1 MGEGLHSRKPVYALV
16 SVGAILIAAL
26 TFFPYTLTVVEQASR
41 RVARA
46 VEQRLPAGTSQAAP
60 AVEAVEP
67 PPATLPRFD
76 VALWYSSRGEE
87 PEKQGVLVQSWDGR
101 QLYASHNAD
110 TQFNPASLVKLTTTL
125 YALRQL
131 GPDHRFET
139 HVYADGAVDPKTK
152 RLEGSL
158 YLVGDDPSFTDYG
171 AVLVAQEL
179 RARGIEHVRDRVL
192 ASPKFSFNF
201 NEKPDDSAKNAANV
215 MKLGQKETGAAEA
228 PAGAELFTVYSNPL
242 REILLYMNA
251 HSNNFVADR
260 IGEKLGGPAAVV
272 QFLVNELK
280 LPPDQVYLETN
291 SGLYTNRMTP
301 RGLVAV
307 VRALSEEAGR
317 HGMKLEDLLA
327 VADCDHGTLRR
338 RMEGTG
344 YECAVVGKTGTLT
357 TTDGGM
363 SNLAGVI
370 HTRDAG
376 PVLFAVLAQGNRI
389 WEHKQM
395 ADQLLAEVVRD
406 HPAAPLSEPSA
417 PRRSLLPSAGLRAEP
432 QLYTRKT
439 ELEKTARDKVEEDDE
454 ASDADA
460 SASRREKGKTTT
472 DKRASQRDEKKRDE
486 KKRDDSKAKPQRGAR
501 AKNAAPAKSDKGSR
515 RRRR

>member
-1 MGEGLHSRKPVYALV
+1 MKGLSFRSTHKGEGLHSRKPVYALV
-16 SVGAILIAAL
+16 AVGALLIAAL

-41 RVARA
+41 RVASA
-46 VEQRLPAGTSQAAP
+46 VGQRLPASTSQAAP
-60 AVEAVEP
+60 SADAVEP
-67 PPATLPRFD
+67 PPLTLPRFD

-101 QLYASHNAD
+101 EVYASHNAD

-125 YALRQL
+125 FALRQL
-131 GPDHRFET
+131 GTDYRFVT
-139 HVYADGAVDPKTK
+139 HVYADGAIDPKTK
-152 RLEGSL
+152 QLQGSL

-171 AVLVAQEL
+171 AVVVAQEL
-179 RARGIEHVRDRVL
+179 KARGIERVRDRIL
-192 ASPKFSFNF
+192 ATPKFSFNF

-215 MKLGQKETGAAEA
+215 MKLGQKETGAADQ

-260 IGEKLGGPAAVV
+260 IGEKLGGPPAVMR
-272 QFLVNELK
+272 FLVDELK
-280 LPPDQVYLETN
+280 LPADQVYLETN

-363 SNLAGVI
+363 SNLAGVVY
-370 HTRDAG
+370 TRDAG
-376 PVLFAVLAQGNRI
+376 GVLFAILAQGNRI

-395 ADQLLAEVVRD
+395 ADQLLAEVIRD
-406 HPAAPLSEPSA
+406 HPAAPLSEPTA
-417 PRRSLLPSAGLRAEP
+417 TRRNLLPSASLRAEP
-432 QLYTRKT
+432 QMYTRKIEVAKT
-439 ELEKTARDKVEEDDE
+439 E
-454 ASDADA
+454 
-460 SASRREKGKTTT
+460 REKGEEKDEEEESGGSKKKSARQSEKPTKERPERNRSPERKAETKSRSNSR
-472 DKRASQRDEKKRDE
+472 KRR
-486 KKRDDSKAKPQRGAR
+486 
-501 AKNAAPAKSDKGSR
+501 
-515 RRRR
+515 

>member
-1 MGEGLHSRKPVYALV
+1 MHSRKPVYALV
-16 SVGAILIAAL
+16 IVGALITAAL

-41 RVARA
+41 RVAGA
-46 VEQRLPAGTSQAAP
+46 VERRLPGGDVPPPNAD
-60 AVEAVEP
+60 AVEP

-76 VALWYSSRGEE
+76 VSLWYSSRGEE
-87 PEKQGVLVQSWDGR
+87 PEKQGVLVESWDGR
-101 QLYASHNAD
+101 QVYASHNAD
-110 TQFNPASLVKLTTTL
+110 TQFNPASLVKLATTL
-125 YALRQL
+125 FALRRL
-131 GPDHRFET
+131 GADHRFET

-152 RLEGSL
+152 TLQGSL

-179 RARGIEHVRDRVL
+179 KARGIEHVRDRIL
-192 ASPKFSFNF
+192 ATPNFSFNF
-201 NEKPDDSAKNAANV
+201 NEKPDVSAKYTADV

-228 PAGAELFTVYSNPL
+228 SAGAELFTVYSNPL

-251 HSNNFVADR
+251 HSVNFVADR
-260 IGEKLGGPAAVV
+260 IGEKLGGPAATV
-272 QFLVNELK
+272 QFLVEELK
-280 LPPDQVYLETN
+280 LPPEEVYLETN

-301 RGLVAV
+301 RGIVTV
-307 VRALSEEAGR
+307 VRALAEEAAR

-327 VADCDHGTLRR
+327 VARCDHGTLRR

-363 SNLAGVI
+363 SNLAGVVY
-370 HTRDAG
+370 TRDAG
-376 PVLFAVLAQGNRI
+376 TVLFAVLAQGTRI

-406 HPAAPLSEPSA
+406 HAAAPLSEPTA
-417 PRRSLLPSAGLRAEP
+417 PRRSLLPSASLRAEP
-432 QLYTRKT
+432 QMYTRKI
-439 ELEKTARDKVEEDDE
+439 EVEKTEREKAEEDDDAAE
-454 ASDADA
+454 AAE
-460 SASRREKGKTTT
+460 SAARKEKGKATTAKSAS
-472 DKRASQRDEKKRDE
+472 KREEAKRNE
-486 KKRDDSKAKPQRGAR
+486 PKSKPQSGAR
-501 AKNAAPAKSDKGSR
+501 VKKAVASKGEKATR

>member
-1 MGEGLHSRKPVYALV
+1 LHSRKPVYALV
-16 SVGAILIAAL
+16 AVGALLIAAL
-26 TFFPYTLTVVEQASR
+26 TFFPYTLTVVEQAGR
-41 RVARA
+41 RVASA
-46 VEQRLPAGTSQAAP
+46 VGQRLPASETQAAP
-60 AVEAVEP
+60 SVDTVEP
-67 PPATLPRFD
+67 PPSTLPRFD

-101 QLYASHNAD
+101 EVYASHNAD

-131 GPDHRFET
+131 GTDHRFVT
-139 HVYADGAVDPKTK
+139 HVYADGAINQRTK
-152 RLEGSL
+152 QLEGSL

-179 RARGIEHVRDRVL
+179 KARGVERVRDKIL

-215 MKLGQKETGAAEA
+215 MKLGQKETGSADQ
-228 PAGAELFTVYSNPL
+228 PAGAELFVVYSNPL

-260 IGEKLGGPAAVV
+260 IGEKLGGPPAVMR
-272 QFLVNELK
+272 FLVDELK
-280 LPPDQVYLETN
+280 LPADQVYLETN

-301 RGLVAV
+301 RGIVAV

-363 SNLAGVI
+363 SNLAGVVY
-370 HTRDAG
+370 TRDAG
-376 PVLFAVLAQGNRI
+376 GVLFAILAQGNRI

-406 HPAAPLSEPSA
+406 HPAAPLSEPTA
-417 PRRSLLPSAGLRAEP
+417 TRRSLLPSAGLRAEP
-432 QLYTRKT
+432 QMYTRQT
-439 ELEKTARDKVEEDDE
+439 AVEKTAREKADEDD
-454 ASDADA
+454 DAAD
-460 SASRREKGKTTT
+460 SGERASRKEKGKATKT
-472 DKRASQRDEKKRDE
+472 DKRASKRDE
-486 KKRDDSKAKPQRGAR
+486 KARNESKAKPQGGAR
-501 AKNAAPAKSDKGSR
+501 SKKTASAKSEKGTR
-515 RRRR
+515 RRKR